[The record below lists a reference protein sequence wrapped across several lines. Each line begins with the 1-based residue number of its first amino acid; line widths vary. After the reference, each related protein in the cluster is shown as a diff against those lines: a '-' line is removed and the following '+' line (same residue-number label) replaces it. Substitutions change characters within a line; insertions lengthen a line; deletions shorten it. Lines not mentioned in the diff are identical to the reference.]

1 MDFGLWIETEHVEG
15 RIEDFCNVLVTLQT
29 GEAYGLNVWTFAFF
43 AVARRQGEETTSGD
57 IAERYETSET
67 LVERCV
73 PSCSR
78 QRVVTARNS

>member
-1 MDFGLWIETEHVEG
+1 MDFELWIETEHVEG

-57 IAERYETSET
+57 IAERYPK
-67 LVERCV
+67 RRRRW
-73 PSCSR
+73 SR
-78 QRVVTARNS
+78 GACRHARAREL